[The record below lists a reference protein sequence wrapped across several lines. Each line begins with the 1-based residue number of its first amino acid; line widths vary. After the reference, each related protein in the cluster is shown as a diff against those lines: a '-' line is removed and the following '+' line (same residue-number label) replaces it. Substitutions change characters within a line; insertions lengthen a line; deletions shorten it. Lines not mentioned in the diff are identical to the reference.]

1 MPVIAVDIHGGT
13 KAPIAPV
20 AAAAE
25 ISRTTEIDVILV
37 GDMRII
43 DDLLS
48 RVPYNPERLSTHYV
62 PAESTVATCAELVR
76 SRQAHALVT
85 AGDPPTVLRT
95 CVNSFTLVPGLRR
108 APLAAVYPT
117 APRPGNRDPFALIL
131 DVGATLQPN
140 ADDLVQWAK
149 MGVGYA
155 SRISKVEAPTIGLL
169 STSADPLAGPAHVVE
184 AHRRLAADTSV
195 RFVGNVSGLDVPRGA
210 ADVVVCDGFTGQ
222 IILQLL
228 GGIGDSIMNAASQAW
243 ERRMSWRMGLRLLE
257 GAVVRFHELITHNAY
272 GGAPLLGFD
281 QVAILA
287 LQSSDSAALQN
298 AIKLAAKAYR
308 ENIPGVSADA
318 LSVSLP

>member
-1 MPVIAVDIHGGT
+1 M
-13 KAPIAPV
+13 
-20 AAAAE
+20 
-25 ISRTTEIDVILV
+25 
-37 GDMRII
+37 
-43 DDLLS
+43 
-48 RVPYNPERLSTHYV
+48 
-62 PAESTVATCAELVR
+62 
-76 SRQAHALVT
+76 
-85 AGDPPTVLRT
+85 
-95 CVNSFTLVPGLRR
+95 
-108 APLAAVYPT
+108 
-117 APRPGNRDPFALIL
+117 FALIL
-131 DVGATLQPN
+131 DVGATLQPK

-155 SRISKVEAPTIGLL
+155 SRISKVEAPTVGLL

-318 LSVSLP
+318 LSVSLT